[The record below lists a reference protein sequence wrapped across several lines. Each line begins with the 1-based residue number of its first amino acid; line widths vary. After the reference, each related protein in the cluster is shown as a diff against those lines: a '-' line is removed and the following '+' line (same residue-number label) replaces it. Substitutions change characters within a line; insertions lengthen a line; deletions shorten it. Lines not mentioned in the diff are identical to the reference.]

1 MPPFHSRH
9 FYGLSQYL
17 LWGVAVSVITH
28 RSISY
33 GGMADT
39 ASGDGKHRDE
49 W

>member
-17 LWGVAVSVITH
+17 LWVVAVSAITH

-39 ASGDGKHRDE
+39 ASGDRKLCNE